1 VRFDWIHRQREHFEV
16 SIMCQVLQVSRSGYY
31 AWATRPPSA
40 AEQRRAELIEKIR
53 QAHQESGGTYGSP
66 RTHADLVEQKIDV
79 CVNTVAKLMKR
90 AGIRS
95 IVHRRR
101 KFVPTTTTTTDSNHD
116 LPVAPN
122 RLERNFAATLPDQKW
137 ACDITYVPT
146 REGFLYLAAVMDLC
160 SRRIVGWSMAEH
172 LRTELCADALEM
184 ALRSRRPPGDG
195 LLHHSD
201 RGVQYA
207 SDDYQRRLR
216 AHGITVSMSRVGDCY
231 DNAMMESFWGTLKTE
246 LVHHMD
252 YATREQARSSIF
264 RYIECWYNRRR
275 RHSAIGYKSPE
286 QFEAS
291 LN

>member
-1 VRFDWIHRQREHFEV
+1 VRFDWIHRRREQFEV
-16 SIMCQVLQVSRSGYY
+16 SVMCRVLNVSRSGYY
-31 AWATRPPSA
+31 AWVDRPPS
-40 AEQRRAELIEKIR
+40 EQALRRAELIGQIR
-53 QAHQESGGTYGSP
+53 QVHEQSMGTYGVP
-66 RTHADLVEQKIDV
+66 RVHAELVERKIDV

-95 IVHRRR
+95 IMHRTFR
-101 KFVPTTTTTTDSNHD
+101 VQTTDSDHD

-122 RLERNFAATLPDQKW
+122 RLDRRFAADLPDRKW

-160 SRRIVGWSMAEH
+160 SRRIVGWSMADH
-172 LRTELCADALEM
+172 LRTELCNDALEM
-184 ALRSRRPPGDG
+184 ALRSRRPGND

-207 SDDYQRRLR
+207 SAGYQQRLQT
-216 AHGITVSMSRVGDCY
+216 HGITVSMSRVGDCY

-252 YATREQARSSIF
+252 YRLRDEARRSIF